1 MGQVRKQRRTRNIGG
16 GYQASQQMFDPAV
29 LPPHTAEATGMS
41 AGATDA
47 AIRPILRS
55 TFQTG
60 AGYGTSQQMFDPAVL
75 PPHTAEATGMSA
87 GATDAAI
94 RPILVSDFHQ
104 TGAGRTRRMYRGGFS
119 PSIMGPFLANAQRAI
134 VPMAFYT
141 AYHTL
146 VPKTGDVSSKS
157 AKTKRRDRRSRL
169 RNARSR
175 R

>member
-1 MGQVRKQRRTRNIGG
+1 
-16 GYQASQQMFDPAV
+16 
-29 LPPHTAEATGMS
+29 MS
-41 AGATDA
+41 AGATGA

-60 AGYGTSQQMFDPAVL
+60 AGYGTPQQMFDPAIL

-104 TGAGRTRRMYRGGFS
+104 TGAGRTRRKYRGGFS

-134 VPMAFYT
+134 VPLAFYT

-146 VPKTGDVSSKS
+146 VPKTGDAKS
-157 AKTKRRDRRSRL
+157 KRRDRRSR
-169 RNARSR
+169 RRTAKSR